1 MVPFNKITETDTPKI
16 LSFFDADAQDRVKL
30 ALNRYCSG
38 GRSELSMAV
47 VEQAI
52 VFRQEIEDMYLYS
65 MPKGKGNIRI
75 ICMEMMEGANIM
87 GYDWMVVGVNEAQK
101 AIINGALPGHF
112 KFISEEKYSF
122 LDIVRFCKI
131 IDNEPSII
139 AKPTVSYTDSVFYNN
154 EKMVAA
160 V

>member
-1 MVPFNKITETDTPKI
+1 MVPFNKITETDIPRI
-16 LSFFDADAQDRVKL
+16 LSYFDVDAQERVKR
-30 ALNRYCSG
+30 ALNRYCTD
-38 GRSELSMAV
+38 GRSELSMAI

-87 GYDWMVVGVNEAQK
+87 GYDWMVVGVNESQK
-101 AIINGALPGHF
+101 SIISGALPGHF

-131 IDNEPSII
+131 IDDERTII
-139 AKPTVSYTDSVFYNN
+139 AKPTIGYTESLCYNN
-154 EKMVAA
+154 EKMVPA

>member
-1 MVPFNKITETDTPKI
+1 MVPFNKITETDIPRI
-16 LSFFDADAQDRVKL
+16 LSFFEVDAQERVKR
-30 ALNRYCSG
+30 ALHRYCTD

-87 GYDWMVVGVNEAQK
+87 GYDWMVVGVNENQK
-101 AIINGALPGHF
+101 SIISGALPGHF

-131 IDNEPSII
+131 IDDEPTII
-139 AKPTVSYTDSVFYNN
+139 AKPTVQYTDSVFYNN
-154 EKMVAA
+154 EKMVPA